1 MAEPE
6 NAMTQEEKKKF
17 DRKEYMRQYMKKRY
31 YDKPEETKKFLK
43 NKAKR
48 YREKTQGMQNPEEY
62 GLDQRDV
69 QLLRTYYKKVLLL
82 RPDAIQ
88 DVLIELGVPE
98 MAPF

>member
-31 YDKPEETKKFLK
+31 YDKPDETKKLLIK
-43 NKAKR
+43 RAKQ
-48 YREKTQGMQNPEEY
+48 YREKTQGMSNPEEY